1 MKRISYKVNR
11 KGSKR
16 QQRTKRRKAK
26 SLNITS
32 LIDILTILLVFLIK
46 NVSMEVQKASVPAG
60 MKLPNSFVDNHALL
74 KNGDVILIKM
84 FPNRI
89 LYGYDNILVG
99 TPQDL
104 FDNKSTKNTLLALM
118 QNEAKTI
125 KSKDK
130 IPAVLLQADKTLDCK
145 YITQFMILSAGA
157 NFSNIFFS
165 TIKADSKDGSLNN

>member
-1 MKRISYKVNR
+1 MKKISYEVNR

-16 QQRTKRRKAK
+16 QQRSKSRKAK

-46 NVSMEVQKASVPAG
+46 NVSMEAQKASVPSG
-60 MKLPNSFVDNHALL
+60 MKLPNSYVDNKSLL

-89 LYGYDNILVG
+89 LYGYDNTLVG
-99 TPQDL
+99 TPDDL
-104 FDNKSTKNTLLALM
+104 FTNQSTKNTLLALM
-118 QNEAKTI
+118 QNEAKSI
-125 KSKDK
+125 KSKNK
-130 IPAVLLQADKTLDCK
+130 IPAVLLQADKALDCR
-145 YITQFMILSAGA
+145 YITQFMVLSAGA

-165 TIKADSKDGSLNN
+165 TIKTDSKNGSLNN